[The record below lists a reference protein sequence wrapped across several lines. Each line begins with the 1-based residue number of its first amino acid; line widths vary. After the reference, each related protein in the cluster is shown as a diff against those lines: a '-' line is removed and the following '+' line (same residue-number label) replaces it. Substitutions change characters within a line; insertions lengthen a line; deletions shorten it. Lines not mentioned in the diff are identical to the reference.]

1 MCESLGALR
10 CADINRDL
18 RATLEKALSSRATQA
33 AAGARNQHHAS
44 GEVMRH
50 LSALLT
56 VNYSSHH
63 VFPGAAALNQ
73 VAKSRRIRTPIRT
86 IWDAP
91 KSISENLDARIHRG
105 CQAKRAA
112 ERRQSLAP
120 GKRAAA
126 SVTRGSR
133 FRQIRLLYFV
143 LLTKTELT
151 LPLPSFL
158 VSGLLGS
165 VMH

>member
-10 CADINRDL
+10 CADINGDL

-56 VNYSSHH
+56 VNYSSYIMC
-63 VFPGAAALNQ
+63 FLG
-73 VAKSRRIRTPIRT
+73 RRHSIKLRNIPMHRDSNRT

-105 CQAKRAA
+105 CQAQRAA
-112 ERRQSLAP
+112 ERRQSLAS
-120 GKRAAA
+120 GKRA
-126 SVTRGSR
+126 SVTPDHVPFDFSAGFSR
-133 FRQIRLLYFV
+133 RKQ
-143 LLTKTELT
+143 
-151 LPLPSFL
+151 
-158 VSGLLGS
+158 S
-165 VMH
+165 V